1 MPQPALSSAPSGA
14 AHAPGW
20 FGKVVMLGDFAHRRL
35 PQPFIA
41 VCDPW
46 LSHCVGTSRAQLGA
60 RWLDTYLTGPVWR
73 FAWAPGV
80 VDGHWWF
87 GVLMPSVDA
96 VGRYFPL
103 LVCSSDQNP
112 PMSST
117 AFDALTTWYDHAHQ
131 AALNTLQPGAS
142 LARFEAELAG
152 TPRWQ
157 DAAAPPATPATL
169 ATQKG
174 GGHERHLLPGQPG
187 VGQWA
192 HALANPLFGAH
203 YARHSFWCPAPAQSD
218 PAEEASLTVVA
229 GLPDPDQFSLMLEG
243 RW

>member
-1 MPQPALSSAPSGA
+1 MPQPALSS
-14 AHAPGW
+14 APGW

-46 LSHCVGTSRAQLGA
+46 LSHCVGASRVQLGA

-80 VDGHWWF
+80 VDARWWF

-103 LVCSSDQNP
+103 LVCTSDQNA
-112 PMSST
+112 PMSSA
-117 AFDALTTWYDHAHQ
+117 AFDALTAWYDHAHQ
-131 AALNTLQPGAS
+131 AALNTLLPGAS
-142 LARFEAELAG
+142 LERFEAELAG
-152 TPRWQ
+152 TPHWQ
-157 DAAAPPATPATL
+157 DAGVLPAPRASA
-169 ATQKG
+169 G
-174 GGHERHLLPGQPG
+174 RERHLLPGLPS

-192 HALANPLFGAH
+192 HALASPLFNAQ
-203 YARHSFWCPAPAQSD
+203 YARHSFWCPAPAQDD
-218 PAEEASLTVVA
+218 PVAEASLTVVV

>member
-1 MPQPALSSAPSGA
+1 MPRQALSETVGGSVSSV
-14 AHAPGW
+14 PGW

-35 PQPFIA
+35 PQRFIE

-46 LSHCVGTSRAQLGA
+46 LSNCVGASRVQLGA

-80 VDGHWWF
+80 VDAQWWF
-87 GVLMPSVDA
+87 GLLMPSVDA

-117 AFDALTTWYDHAHQ
+117 AFDALSTWYVHAHQ
-131 AALNTLQPGAS
+131 AALNTLQLGATLDS
-142 LARFEAELAG
+142 FEAELAG
-152 TPRWQ
+152 TPHWQ
-157 DAAAPPATPATL
+157 DAAAAPALQSSGARQRHVLSGQPSLAQWAQALATPM
-169 ATQKG
+169 
-174 GGHERHLLPGQPG
+174 
-187 VGQWA
+187 
-192 HALANPLFGAH
+192 FGAH
-203 YARHSFWCPAPAQSD
+203 YAGHSFWFPSQADLAG
-218 PAEEASLTVVA
+218 ASLTVVA
-229 GLPDPDQFSLMLEG
+229 GLPEPDQFSLMLEG